1 MKLSS
6 FFVAAALL
14 AVVFAVAST
23 GAVLPGFSI
32 TISEDSAPFLA
43 PTAQIIFSILLFN
56 LSLSLLYK
64 SLD

>member
-6 FFVAAALL
+6 FIVAAALL

-32 TISEDSAPFLA
+32 TISEDSSHPLPC
-43 PTAQIIFSILLFN
+43 PTAQIINFI
-56 LSLSLLYK
+56 
-64 SLD
+64 